1 MSDFSTGFTKP
12 DTCEG
17 IKSQECQTSYRLLS
31 PELAAI
37 EGKVVVL
44 ILELKTVQKDK
55 INELKKVTM
64 EEGKSKEKVIELK
77 EELNDYYRV
86 LDEVAVKHKL
96 LNVMI
101 VIIFRKNLQ

>member
-1 MSDFSTGFTKP
+1 
-12 DTCEG
+12 
-17 IKSQECQTSYRLLS
+17 
-31 PELAAI
+31 
-37 EGKVVVL
+37 
-44 ILELKTVQKDK
+44 
-55 INELKKVTM
+55 M